1 MAARGSSGPESQG
14 GPPRDRAHHDHE
26 HHDHAHGGGGAHDHA
41 HGAGGPPSRGGGG
54 AHDHAHDHANGH
66 KHDHAAELRSTPV
79 ERLAWAFALTL
90 GFMIVEA
97 AVGFWSESLSLVADA
112 GHMLAAALLLAL
124 VAQRIAKR
132 ARTKRSTYGYRRA
145 EVLAAFANGTALA
158 LTSVWVVV
166 EAVDRWQ
173 HPHIV
178 HGQAMMITAALGL
191 LVNLVAAAIL
201 RAGSHNANTR
211 AALAHVLGD
220 ALGSVGAIAAGALV
234 LGWGVQRAD
243 PVIGVAI
250 GVLVAWSGVRL
261 VRDTTRVLMEG
272 TPPHIDL
279 AEVEAAIRA
288 VPGVAD
294 VHDLHVWTISEGFD
308 SLTVHVVIAR
318 GFHGTDVASAVGNH
332 LRDKLGID
340 HSTVQ
345 PEAPRRDSLVPL
357 RRRPREAT

>member
-1 MAARGSSGPESQG
+1 VSAPGAA
-14 GPPRDRAHHDHE
+14 
-26 HHDHAHGGGGAHDHA
+26 GAHDHA
-41 HGAGGPPSRGGGG
+41 HGPASTAGA
-54 AHDHAHDHANGH
+54 AHDHAHDHGAAGAHGH
-66 KHDHAAELRSTPV
+66 DHDHAPGHRHDHAAELRNTPAA
-79 ERLAWAFALTL
+79 RLAWAFGLTL
-90 GFMIVEA
+90 SFMVVEA
-97 AVGFWSESLSLVADA
+97 AVGFWSQSLSLVADA
-112 GHMLAAALLLAL
+112 GHMLADAAALLLAL

-132 ARTKRSTYGYRRA
+132 ARTKKSTYGYRRA

-166 EAVDRWQ
+166 EAFERWQ
-173 HPHIV
+173 HPVLV
-178 HGQAMMITAALGL
+178 HGQAMMITATLGL
-191 LVNLVAAAIL
+191 VVNLVCAAIL
-201 RAGSHNANTR
+201 HAGSHNANTR

-234 LGWGVQRAD
+234 LVWDLRRAD
-243 PVIGVAI
+243 PIIGVAI
-250 GVLVAWSGVRL
+250 GVLVAWSGIRL

-294 VHDLHVWTISEGFD
+294 MHDLHVWTISEGFD
-308 SLTVHVVIAR
+308 SLTVHVIIAR

-345 PEAPRRDSLVPL
+345 PEAPRRDSLVTL
-357 RRRPREAT
+357 RRRPRPAT